1 MVRSDTTTD
10 GPLQYGLFGGADAS
24 AASGPAAP
32 VDPLRSGSG
41 AWGQPADEAASW
53 SDRDADEL
61 RDALLQQTLL
71 TIQDGRSSPQTIEE
85 CWAWLMSDREGGFSF
100 VTCAREAGCDPTVL
114 REVFEAQMRRH
125 GRVDGPGEGQL
136 ALTRRPWEWLEQAR

>member
-1 MVRSDTTTD
+1 MEPADATTGD
-10 GPLQYGLFGGADAS
+10 PLQYGLFGAMDAS
-24 AASGPAAP
+24 ANSGPAESASRLHP
-32 VDPLRSGSG
+32 ITQAL
-41 AWGQPADEAASW
+41 GQSADEPVSW

-71 TIQDGRSSPQTIEE
+71 TIQDGRSSPETIEE

-100 VTCAREAGCDPTVL
+100 VTCAREAGCDPAVL

-125 GRVDGPGEGQL
+125 RGTDGPAEGQL
-136 ALTRRPWEWLEQAR
+136 ALTRRPWEWLQQAG